1 LTFAAVADTHT
12 AIWHLFGDPRLS
24 ADARHFIEEAAAAR
38 RKIAISSISLAE
50 LVYLVEKGRLAEA
63 AYEELANALADPE
76 HVFAEAVFTVAI
88 VEAMRKVSRTEVP
101 DLPDR
106 IVAATAVYFGVP
118 VVSRDRRILAASVKT
133 IW

>member
-24 ADARHFIEEAAAAR
+24 TDARAFIEQAAAAR

-50 LVYLVEKGRLAEA
+50 LVYLVEKGRLAEP
-63 AYEELANALADPE
+63 AYEELTNALADPE
-76 HVFAEAVFTVAI
+76 HIFAEAVFTAAI
-88 VEAMRKVSRTEVP
+88 VEAMRKVPRSEVP

-118 VVSRDRRILAASVKT
+118 AISRDRRIRAAGLKT